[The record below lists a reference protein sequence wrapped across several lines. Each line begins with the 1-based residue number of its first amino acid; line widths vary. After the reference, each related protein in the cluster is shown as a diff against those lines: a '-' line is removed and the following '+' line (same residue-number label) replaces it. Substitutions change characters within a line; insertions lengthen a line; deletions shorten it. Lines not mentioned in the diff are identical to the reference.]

1 VLVSH
6 VDRLSGEDLSSMLE
20 KLGTN
25 GKLELHIIGAFAD
38 AMAISETLLVPVLG
52 IISFFFGGEGEGGGV
67 VKLLHCDSLITSR
80 FYILFYFSY
89 FFGGLDFVGHSFV
102 YVAHF

>member
-1 VLVSH
+1 VSH
-6 VDRLSGEDLSSMLE
+6 VDRLSDEDLSSMLE

-52 IISFFFGGEGEGGGV
+52 IIFYFFLSYF
-67 VKLLHCDSLITSR
+67 SR
-80 FYILFYFSY
+80 FYIILVTFIYRNIFLY
-89 FFGGLDFVGHSFV
+89 DFLVG
-102 YVAHF
+102 

>member
-52 IISFFFGGEGEGGGV
+52 KIPYLFLWGG
-67 VKLLHCDSLITSR
+67 VKLLHWDSSTEFLVKVS
-80 FYILFYFSY
+80 
-89 FFGGLDFVGHSFV
+89 GHKLMFL
-102 YVAHF
+102 Y

>member
-1 VLVSH
+1 MFKKKGGGFQNLILFLLFAATGSVLVSH

-38 AMAISETLLVPVLG
+38 AMAISETLLVPVL
-52 IISFFFGGEGEGGGV
+52 SE
-67 VKLLHCDSLITSR
+67 
-80 FYILFYFSY
+80 Y
-89 FFGGLDFVGHSFV
+89 
-102 YVAHF
+102 HF